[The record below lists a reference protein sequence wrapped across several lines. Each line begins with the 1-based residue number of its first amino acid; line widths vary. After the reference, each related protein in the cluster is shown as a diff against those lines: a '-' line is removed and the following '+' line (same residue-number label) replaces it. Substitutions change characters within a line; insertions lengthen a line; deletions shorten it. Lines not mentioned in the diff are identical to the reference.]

1 MLAGKRFLITQPTVA
16 WINGSTVA
24 TFELSKYLQESGAQV
39 TVFTW
44 VLDSPAR
51 DLFADSGIDV
61 LTPRMRSVSVED
73 FDYVW
78 VHSQV
83 LPQEVL
89 EELPG
94 AKELPMF
101 IYLHMSSLAECADER
116 PFVFGIEES
125 IASLSLFISQRVK
138 DAQAPY
144 FSSGYAGG
152 FYCNPAPD
160 AFAQIE
166 ARASGEAPQRALVVS
181 NHPPIEVV
189 DAMRILEDSG
199 CQVVFF
205 GESGDE
211 YRLVTPEVISEY
223 DLVVTIGKTVQYCLV
238 SGTPVYI
245 YDHFGGPGYLNA
257 DNYEDAA
264 YSHFSGRDSESRSA
278 SELFED
284 IIGRYCEAAKYQRE
298 RLTDFRTI
306 YTISSVFLDILQ
318 SLTERSLEPPEAR
331 VLHAASSAL
340 LVAQQ
345 RFQSQYE
352 ANTLASGLRKES
364 TRLADAE
371 EQLRQAWSDNVLLQ
385 GQIESLQDELTAITD
400 SRRWRYVSKVARISD
415 SLRQLLG
422 RR

>member
-24 TFELSKYLQESGAQV
+24 TLELSKYLQESGAQV

-51 DLFADSGIDV
+51 DLFTGSGIDV
-61 LTPRMRSVSVED
+61 LTPQMHSVSVED

-83 LPQEVL
+83 LPQEFL
-89 EELPG
+89 EELPR
-94 AKELPMF
+94 ARKLPVF
-101 IYLHMSSLAECADER
+101 IYLHMSSLAACADER

-125 IASLSLFISQRVK
+125 IASLSLFISQEVK

-144 FSSGYAGG
+144 FSPSYRRG

-166 ARASGEAPQRALVVS
+166 AKASGEVPQRALVVS

-189 DAMRILEDSG
+189 DAMRMLEDSG

-205 GESGDE
+205 GENGDE

-245 YDHFGGPGYLNA
+245 YDHFGGPGYLDT

-264 YSHFSGRDSESRSA
+264 YSHFSGRDSVSRSA
-278 SELFED
+278 SELFDD
-284 IIGRYCEAAKYQRE
+284 IISRYCEARNYQRE
-298 RLTDFRTI
+298 RLADFRAT
-306 YTISSVFLDILQ
+306 YTISSVLLGIFQ
-318 SLTERSLEPPEAR
+318 SLTKRDVRPPEEKMLR
-331 VLHAASSAL
+331 AASSAL
-340 LVAQQ
+340 LIAQQ

-352 ANTLASGLRKES
+352 ANTLAAGLRKES
-364 TRLADAE
+364 VRLADAE
-371 EQLRQAWSDNVLLQ
+371 EQLRQAWLDNVSLQ
-385 GQIESLQDELTAITD
+385 RQIESLRDEIAGITG
-400 SRRWRYVSKVARISD
+400 SRRWRYASKVAGISD
-415 SLRQLLG
+415 FLRRPLRKG
-422 RR
+422 